1 MTSFNVRS
9 EAKRFFSGCL
19 LTTFMSF
26 NVYSSVHSRVLMY
39 KPLRR
44 RDTLDIHSSGQGGQA
59 HRLQEGGHGERV
71 QHGGPMSSQPPTL
84 PLEEVPRLH
93 TGDTTGG
100 AGDIGG
106 TEANRAASRG
116 EILATICTACMAPW
130 CSDGPHRILSEGLHF
145 HGSQCILFATFLLF
159 RLQPCRFP
167 LGLGAISTRTV

>member
-1 MTSFNVRS
+1 MYTAQRIRNQISWPITSFNVRS

-39 KPLRR
+39 KPLRP
-44 RDTLDIHSSGQGGQA
+44 RDTLDIHSSGRGEQA
-59 HRLQEGGHGERV
+59 HGVQEGGHGERV
-71 QHGGPMSSQPPTL
+71 QRGGPMSSQPPTL

-100 AGDIGG
+100 AGDIRG

-130 CSDGPHRILSEGLHF
+130 CSDGPHRIW
-145 HGSQCILFATFLLF
+145 
-159 RLQPCRFP
+159 
-167 LGLGAISTRTV
+167 